1 MSNFDKFIDRVL
13 KSEGGYVH
21 HAADPGG
28 KTMYGITEAVARR
41 HGYTGAMHMLPLET
55 AKAIYRADYW
65 NRVYGDSLP
74 PSVAFHALDAAVN
87 HGPGQAIRWL
97 QRAAGAA
104 DDGQMGPVTLA
115 KVKDMA
121 AVDVVLLFNAER
133 LHFYT
138 KLSTWSSFGKGWV
151 RRCAENLRYSAEDL

>member
-1 MSNFDKFIDRVL
+1 MSNFDEFIDRVL
-13 KSEGGYVH
+13 TSEGGYTNH
-21 HAADPGG
+21 SADPGG

-41 HGYTGAMHMLPLET
+41 HGYTGEMHRLPLTT
-55 AKAIYRADYW
+55 AKDIYKKDYW
-65 NRVYGDSLP
+65 GRVQGDSLP

-97 QRAAGAA
+97 QRAAGVA
-104 DDGQMGPVTLA
+104 DDGKIGAVTLA
-115 KVKDMA
+115 AVRAMP

-138 KLSTWSSFGKGWV
+138 KLSTWPSFGKGWC
-151 RRCAENLRYSAEDL
+151 RRLAENLRYSATDL